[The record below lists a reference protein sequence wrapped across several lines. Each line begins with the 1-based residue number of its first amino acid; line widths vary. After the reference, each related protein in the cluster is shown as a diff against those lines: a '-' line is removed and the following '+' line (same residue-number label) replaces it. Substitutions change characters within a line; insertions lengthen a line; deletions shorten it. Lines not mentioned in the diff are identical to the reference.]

1 MYDYKLISDFSD
13 YYDNNNESALFV
25 YKRLKSESK
34 QRGSALKQLRSYGIQ
49 TVEIKQVSQA
59 MNWKKVVVYKDAG
72 ADRCREKVILSIEEA
87 VELYPNLLCSKY
99 IESDI
104 HIKYIQIGNIGYRL
118 MLDVDTTKNIKFNG
132 VKSIEAIE
140 SDFATIGIPI
150 YSINYVVD
158 SNIMI
163 ATKFNK
169 VQELNYLGLDSV
181 ISKEQVNELIYKSL
195 LTYNK
200 QAR

>member
-1 MYDYKLISDFSD
+1 MYDYKLITDFND
-13 YYDNNNESALFV
+13 YYDNNNETALFV
-25 YKRLKSESK
+25 YKRLKSENK

-59 MNWKKVVVYKDAG
+59 MDWKRVVVYKDVG
-72 ADRCREKVILSIEEA
+72 ADKCREKVVLDIEEA
-87 VELYPNLLCSKY
+87 VVLYPNMLCSRY
-99 IESDI
+99 IESDT
-104 HIKYIQIGNIGYRL
+104 HIKYIQIGNTGYRL
-118 MLDVDTTKNIKFNG
+118 VLDVDTTKEIKLNG
-132 VKSIEAIE
+132 IRHIEPIA
-140 SDFATIGIPI
+140 SDFTAIGIPI

-158 SNIMI
+158 NNIMV

-169 VQELNYLGLDSV
+169 VQELSYLGLENM